1 MDRSSP
7 ITTVIKNRF
16 MGLATLLACA
26 LLTVSSLSLA
36 EYRPEL
42 RPFEDSVGTMAAYPK
57 TYEASRE
64 RFRRWISDQKASN
77 PKATEYVFK
86 VPSQADKDL
95 TVDVFYVPAER
106 ETKNLILFVIG
117 VHGGESYT
125 ASAQVNTFLSGKWR
139 DLEKAGTG
147 LLIVHAMNPYGF
159 KYFRRTT
166 EDNIDLNRNFVVD
179 PKMFQE
185 PNVGYE
191 RLQHVLVQNE
201 PVSVYSWK
209 NMMLLPRLTF
219 EMVLTSKMMLRDAL
233 VSGQRKA
240 PQGVFFGG
248 TTVAPQVGFVKD
260 LMLEK
265 GKEYKKI
272 FFVDFHTGF
281 GQRGVLHLLGADGLL
296 PKHRDFTKH
305 VYENLKLE
313 VPVQHDVYTT
323 RGDSVSW
330 FSALFPEKEVAA
342 LCFEMGT
349 VDNQGVLASFISL
362 QALRFESQ
370 GSVYGYDTR
379 DDYETARRMSI
390 ENFLPED
397 RQWRSESIK
406 RSSEV
411 LEQALEKFL
420 HDQKN

>member
-1 MDRSSP
+1 MDRLNP
-7 ITTVIKNRF
+7 IITAIKF
-16 MGLATLLACA
+16 LILVFLGMPLVA
-26 LLTVSSLSLA
+26 SA

-77 PKATEYVFK
+77 PKAIEYVFK

-95 TVDVFYVPAER
+95 TVDLFYVPAER

-139 DLEKAGTG
+139 DLEKASTG
-147 LLIVHAMNPYGF
+147 LLIVHALNPYGF

-179 PKMFQE
+179 PKILRE
-185 PNVGYE
+185 SNPGYE
-191 RLQHVLVQNE
+191 RLQHLLVQE
-201 PVSVYSWK
+201 GPVSVYSWH
-209 NMMLLPRLTF
+209 NVSLLPRLAF
-219 EMVLTSKMMLRDAL
+219 EMVLTSKSLLRDAL
-233 VSGQRKA
+233 VGGQRKA
-240 PQGVFFGG
+240 PAGVFFGG
-248 TTVAPQVGFVKD
+248 NNVTPQVEFVRG
-260 LMLEK
+260 LILEK
-265 GKEYKKI
+265 GKDYKKI

-281 GQRGVLHLLGADGLL
+281 GKRGVLHLLGAEGLL
-296 PKHRDFTKH
+296 PQHREYTKQ
-305 VYENLKLE
+305 VYSDLQLE
-313 VPVQHDVYTT
+313 VPTQDDVYNT

-330 FSALFPEKEVAA
+330 LSNLFPEKVVSA

-349 VDNQGVLASFISL
+349 VDNQEIFPSFLSL

-370 GSVYGYDTR
+370 GGLYGYQTK

-406 RSSEV
+406 RSTEV
-411 LEQALEKFL
+411 LELSLDKFL

>member
-1 MDRSSP
+1 MGRSNQ
-7 ITTVIKNRF
+7 IITVIKF
-16 MGLATLLACA
+16 FILVFLGMPLVA
-26 LLTVSSLSLA
+26 SA

-42 RPFEDSVGTMAAYPK
+42 QPFEDSVGTMAAYPK

-64 RFRRWISDQKASN
+64 RFRRWISDQKISN
-77 PKATEYVFK
+77 PKATGYIFK
-86 VPSQADKDL
+86 VPSQTDKDL

-106 ETKNLILFVIG
+106 ETKNLLLFVIG

-139 DLEKAGTG
+139 DLEKSSTG

-179 PKMFQE
+179 QKTFQE

-191 RLQHVLVQNE
+191 RLQHLLVQE
-201 PVSVYSWK
+201 GPVSVYSWR

-248 TTVAPQVGFVKD
+248 TAVSPQVDFVKG

-330 FSALFPEKEVAA
+330 FSTLFPEKEVAA

-349 VDNQGVLASFISL
+349 VDNQGILASFISL

-370 GSVYGYDTR
+370 GGVYGYDTKE
-379 DDYETARRMSI
+379 DYDTARRMSI

-406 RSSEV
+406 RSTEV
-411 LEQALEKFL
+411 LELALEKFL
-420 HDQKN
+420 HEPKN